1 MTETCLVIWFNSFL
15 GCGYME
21 LEYCFKKMVSSVWA
35 RNIRSLVYE
44 GCFLISLSPMCRLS
58 MFMFKSFS
66 SLSSL
71 SSELPLSLLF
81 DDTLHLLFEPN
92 LLLPLPL
99 LCLLLVG
106 GCKRLGFSWPMLLLP
121 LESCIVSFG
130 LRSLL
135 ALLGSRF
142 QNLGFIALFILN
154 WNSVDTDRHLC
165 IGASLLKPRRVV
177 AQFLGRSARFFFIA
191 ITMVLMLPS
200 LANLD
205 FAGECYC

>member
-1 MTETCLVIWFNSFL
+1 
-15 GCGYME
+15 
-21 LEYCFKKMVSSVWA
+21 
-35 RNIRSLVYE
+35 
-44 GCFLISLSPMCRLS
+44 MCRLS
-58 MFMFKSFS
+58 MFIFKSFS

-92 LLLPLPL
+92 LLPLPL
-99 LCLLLVG
+99 LCRLFLLVG
-106 GCKRLGFSWPMLLLP
+106 GCKRFGFSWPRLLLP
-121 LESCIVSFG
+121 LESCIVNLG

-142 QNLGFIALFILN
+142 HNLWLIALLILN
-154 WNSVDTDRHLC
+154 WNSVDTDRHRC
-165 IGASLLKPRRVV
+165 ITVSLLKPRRVV
-177 AQFLGRSARFFFIA
+177 AQFLGRSARFFLIA

-205 FAGECYC
+205 FAGECC